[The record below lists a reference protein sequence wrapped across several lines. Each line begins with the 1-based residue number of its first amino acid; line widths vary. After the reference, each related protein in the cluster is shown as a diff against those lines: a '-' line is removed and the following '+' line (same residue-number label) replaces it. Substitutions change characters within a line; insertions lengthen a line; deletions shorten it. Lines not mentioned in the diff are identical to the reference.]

1 MQQASQPT
9 MAERRRRTAASSA
22 TTGIGAQQSSP
33 STPPPD
39 ATTSGPTMRRRRPYV
54 PPPDEQEQDE
64 PQPRPRS
71 RPQQQEQDEPQ
82 TTRPLHNGNATQ
94 LGNGSVEWKAFGQ
107 TVYVRDATKH
117 PPMASF
123 IIAFIIGIFAVGAI
137 VMQMITTFSAY
148 SNMVFDGKV
157 WEHFT
162 RAAQDAG
169 RPVVNVAVV
178 LIAVS
183 FQA

>member
-1 MQQASQPT
+1 MQQRPT
-9 MAERRRRTAASSA
+9 MAQRRQRAAANGTGNASSA
-22 TTGIGAQQSSP
+22 TTAKR
-33 STPPPD
+33 PPD
-39 ATTSGPTMRRRRPYV
+39 DDDIDV
-54 PPPDEQEQDE
+54 PPP
-64 PQPRPRS
+64 PRQHTTTGQRTTS
-71 RPQQQEQDEPQ
+71 SNTGSQSQAQNTQQ
-82 TTRPLHNGNATQ
+82 PLHNGTATQ
-94 LGNGSVEWKAFGQ
+94 LGGGTVEWKAFGQ

-162 RAAQDAG
+162 
-169 RPVVNVAVV
+169 
-178 LIAVS
+178 
-183 FQA
+183 